1 LTRYTS
7 PISKR
12 QRIRDLIL
20 SEARVEDIVDEVK
33 TTKEYVYK
41 ERGKLKQEGLLV
53 THQSLSVS
61 NGQNKITVVKN
72 QPHLMENVDLDRSVQ
87 IDPVNDYDISRL
99 NKNELMLMYNDF
111 EDQKGP
117 AYVTAKHGIHPEIS
131 QKEFERVLKMKSRD
145 PYALQQMLT
154 AGISNASPEIQ
165 ALVDKSSSTLLT
177 NDEIMSIINHDKW
190 IFAYSYTRDVVMNP
204 ANYLPQG
211 LERVTCRI
219 CHNQQAGVIYN
230 RNTTVGSYARKFLE
244 RHMCDTCRSV
254 QNDLAPQTQ

>member
-1 LTRYTS
+1 
-7 PISKR
+7 
-12 QRIRDLIL
+12 
-20 SEARVEDIVDEVK
+20 
-33 TTKEYVYK
+33 
-41 ERGKLKQEGLLV
+41 
-53 THQSLSVS
+53 
-61 NGQNKITVVKN
+61 
-72 QPHLMENVDLDRSVQ
+72 
-87 IDPVNDYDISRL
+87 
-99 NKNELMLMYNDF
+99 
-111 EDQKGP
+111 
-117 AYVTAKHGIHPEIS
+117 
-131 QKEFERVLKMKSRD
+131 
-145 PYALQQMLT
+145 MLT